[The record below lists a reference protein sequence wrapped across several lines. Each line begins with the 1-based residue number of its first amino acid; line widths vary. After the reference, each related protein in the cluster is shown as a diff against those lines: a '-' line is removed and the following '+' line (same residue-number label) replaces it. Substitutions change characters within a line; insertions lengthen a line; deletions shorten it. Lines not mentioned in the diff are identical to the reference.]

1 MLNLEYSNF
10 ELKKPMTSIKVKFRA
25 STIAEREGTI
35 YYQVI
40 HNRVIRQIKTDY
52 KIFKEEWNSNSSTVV
67 MPIYNSNRVTYLEN
81 ITHNIKLDLN
91 RLSQL
96 IIFKNKKFIEYT
108 ADTIVQAFEVQKG
121 GVTLSCYMQKI
132 IIRLYELRKFRTA
145 ETYQTTLN
153 SFMRFRCGESL
164 LLTDV
169 TPNLI
174 MDYEAY
180 LKANGLTMNSISFY
194 MRILRA
200 VFNRGVE
207 DEIVEQTFPFKKVY
221 TGIDKTIKRALHLK
235 DIKKIKELDLYLK
248 PDLMFARDIFMFS
261 FYTRGMS
268 FVDIA
273 YLKKRDLSNGIL
285 TYRRR
290 KTGQQLTIKWERCM
304 QEIVNNYPPN
314 NTEYLLP
321 IIKDKDKESRIQYR
335 SMLCLLNTKLRRIGE
350 MIGLTIPLTQ
360 YVSRHSWASVA
371 KSRNIPISVISEGM
385 GHDSETTTQ
394 IYLAS
399 LDTSIV
405 DKANGL
411 ILKLL

>member
-1 MLNLEYSNF
+1 
-10 ELKKPMTSIKVKFRA
+10 MTSIKVKFRA
-25 STIAEREGTI
+25 STIEGREGKI

-52 KIFKEEWNSNSSTVV
+52 KIFKEEWNSSSSIVV

-81 ITHNIKLDLN
+81 IMHSITLDLN

-96 IIFKNKKFIEYT
+96 IISRNKNFIEYT
-108 ADTIVQAFEVQKG
+108 ADSIVQAFEIQKR

-153 SFMRFRCGESL
+153 SFMRFRCAETL
-164 LLTDV
+164 LLTDI

-174 MDYEAY
+174 IDYEAY
-180 LKANGLTMNSISFY
+180 LKANGLTMNTISFY

-207 DEIVEQTFPFKKVY
+207 DNIVEQTFPFKKVY
-221 TGIDKTIKRALHLK
+221 TGIDKTTKRALNLK

-273 YLKKRDLSNGIL
+273 YLKKRDLNNGIL

-304 QEIVNNYPPN
+304 QEILNKYPPN

-335 SMLCLLNTKLRRIGE
+335 SMLCLLNIKLRQIGE

-385 GHDSETTTQ
+385 GHDSEATTQ